1 VRVTPDT
8 AIAKAWSSDEDPL
21 AAGGSSSTDEGIS
34 RPFIAI
40 TWRKWSDP
48 TPAFPNDPI
57 PKKFSKYAASLPQ
70 QSCIIEQSR
79 VTDMCSFRQLLVPPF
94 AILAAMLILAGC
106 SSLPRTPYTAS
117 DAVSATVLDLGELRR
132 YADEPAS
139 TFKTNVSSRTGPLSY
154 LALSGG
160 GADGAYGA
168 GVLNGWT
175 AAGTRP
181 EFSVVSGVSTGAL
194 IAPFAFLGPA
204 YDATLRDIYTSGIA
218 ESLLNTPNIVHALF
232 GSGLFGNTKLRE
244 LVARYVG
251 QDMLAAIAAEN
262 AKGRELFVVT
272 TNLDTQR
279 TVIWDMGRIA
289 KIGSPQALD
298 LFRDVL
304 AASASIPVVF
314 PPMLIDA
321 EANGH
326 RFQEMHVDGGVTAP
340 VLTLPEAFLLRNGA
354 FARGLRM
361 NIYVLINDKVERDFQ
376 LVPNSTID
384 IAARA
389 SASVMKTQIR
399 SVLYETYDFT
409 RRNNVGFNLTYIDKD
424 MPSPGSFGFETSYM
438 RSLYQYGYDK
448 AKIGAFWAKAPPSD
462 DFLQNGVRYRRS
474 ATLQ

>member
-1 VRVTPDT
+1 MVR
-8 AIAKAWSSDEDPL
+8 
-21 AAGGSSSTDEGIS
+21 
-34 RPFIAI
+34 
-40 TWRKWSDP
+40 
-48 TPAFPNDPI
+48 
-57 PKKFSKYAASLPQ
+57 
-70 QSCIIEQSR
+70 
-79 VTDMCSFRQLLVPPF
+79 CSFRQLLVRPF
-94 AILAAMLILAGC
+94 VLAVMFVLAGC
-106 SSLPRTPYTAS
+106 SSLPRTAYTAS
-117 DAVSATVLDLGELRR
+117 DAAASTVLDLGELRS

-139 TFKTNVSSRTGPLSY
+139 TFLKTNVNPRAGVLSY

-181 EFSVVSGVSTGAL
+181 EFSAVSGVSTGAL

-204 YDATLRDIYTSGIA
+204 YDATLRDVYTSGIA
-218 ESLLNTPNIVHALF
+218 ESLLNTPSIVHALF
-232 GSGLFGNTKLRE
+232 GSGLFGNTHLRE

-251 QDMLAAIAAEN
+251 QDMLAAIAAEH
-262 AKGRELFVVT
+262 AKGRRLLIVT

-289 KIGSPQALD
+289 AIGSPQALD

-304 AASASIPVVF
+304 AASASLPVVF

-361 NIYVLINDKVERDFQ
+361 NIYVLVNDKVERDFQ
-376 LVPNSTID
+376 LVPNSTIG

-389 SASVMKTQIR
+389 SGSVIKTQIR
-399 SVLYETYDFT
+399 SVLYETYDFA
-409 RRNNVGFNLTYIDKD
+409 RRNNFGFNLTYIAKD
-424 MPSPGSFGFETSYM
+424 LPSPGSSGFETGYM
-438 RSLYQYGYDK
+438 RSLYQYGYDR
-448 AKIGAFWAKAPPSD
+448 AKTGDFWAKAPPPD
-462 DFLQNGVRYRRS
+462 DSLPSGFRYRRS

>member
-1 VRVTPDT
+1 MPRC
-8 AIAKAWSSDEDPL
+8 
-21 AAGGSSSTDEGIS
+21 
-34 RPFIAI
+34 RF
-40 TWRKWSDP
+40 
-48 TPAFPNDPI
+48 
-57 PKKFSKYAASLPQ
+57 
-70 QSCIIEQSR
+70 C
-79 VTDMCSFRQLLVPPF
+79 QLLVRPS
-94 AILAAMLILAGC
+94 ALLVAMFLIAGC
-106 SSLPRTPYTAS
+106 SSLPRTAYTAS
-117 DAVSATVLDLGELRR
+117 DAASSTVLDLSQLRR

-139 TFKTNVSSRTGPLSY
+139 AFKTDVSFRTGPLSY

-181 EFSVVSGVSTGAL
+181 RFSVVSGVSTGAL
-194 IAPFAFLGPA
+194 IAPFAFLGPG
-204 YDATLRDIYTSGIA
+204 YDAILRDVYTSGVA
-218 ESLLNTPNIVHALF
+218 ESLLNTPSIVHALF
-232 GSGLFGNTKLRE
+232 GSGLFGNTQLRE
-244 LVARYVG
+244 LVARYIDR
-251 QDMLAAIAAEN
+251 DMLAAIAAEH
-262 AKGRELFVVT
+262 ARGRDLLIVT

-289 KIGSPQALD
+289 TIGSPQALN

-361 NIYVLINDKVERDFQ
+361 NIYILINDKVERDFQ
-376 LVPNSTID
+376 LVPNSTIG

-399 SVLYETYDFT
+399 SVLFETYDSA
-409 RRNNVGFNLTYIDKD
+409 RRNNFGFNLTYIARDF
-424 MPSPGSFGFETSYM
+424 PSPGSSGFETGYM
-438 RSLYQYGYDK
+438 RSLYRYGFNK
-448 AKIGAFWAKAPPSD
+448 AKTGDFWAKAPPSD
-462 DFLQNGVRYRRS
+462 DSLLSGFRYRRP

>member
-1 VRVTPDT
+1 MCSHRRWLV
-8 AIAKAWSSDEDPL
+8 
-21 AAGGSSSTDEGIS
+21 
-34 RPFIAI
+34 RPFAFLIAMFI
-40 TWRKWSDP
+40 
-48 TPAFPNDPI
+48 
-57 PKKFSKYAASLPQ
+57 
-70 QSCIIEQSR
+70 
-79 VTDMCSFRQLLVPPF
+79 V
-94 AILAAMLILAGC
+94 AGC
-106 SSLPRTPYTAS
+106 SSLPRTAYTVS
-117 DAVSATVLDLGELRR
+117 DAESSTILDLSELRR

-139 TFKTNVSSRTGPLSY
+139 AFKADVNPRAGPLSY

-181 EFSVVSGVSTGAL
+181 RFSVVSGVSTGAL

-204 YDATLRDIYTSGIA
+204 YDATLRDVYTSGIA
-218 ESLLNTPNIVHALF
+218 ESLLDTPSIVHALF
-232 GSGLFGNTKLRE
+232 GSGLFGNTRLRE
-244 LVARYVG
+244 LVARYIG
-251 QDMLAAIAAEN
+251 QDMLAAIAAEH
-262 AKGRELFVVT
+262 AKGRSLLVVT

-289 KIGSPQALD
+289 AIGSPQALE

-340 VLTLPEAFLLRNGA
+340 VLTLPESFLLRNGA
-354 FARGLRM
+354 ITRGLRM
-361 NIYVLINDKVERDFQ
+361 NIYILVNDKVERDFR

-389 SASVMKTQIR
+389 SASVTKTQIR
-399 SVLYETYDFT
+399 SVLFETYDSA
-409 RRNNVGFNLTYIDKD
+409 RRYNFGFNLTYIARDF
-424 MPSPGSFGFETSYM
+424 PSPASSGFETGYM
-438 RSLYQYGYDK
+438 RSLYQYGFDK
-448 AKIGAFWAKAPPSD
+448 AKTGDFWAKAPPSD
-462 DFLQNGVRYRRS
+462 DSLPNGLRYRRS
-474 ATLQ
+474 ATPP

>member
-1 VRVTPDT
+1 MRFPRWLPVYPFTV
-8 AIAKAWSSDEDPL
+8 L
-21 AAGGSSSTDEGIS
+21 A
-34 RPFIAI
+34 
-40 TWRKWSDP
+40 
-48 TPAFPNDPI
+48 
-57 PKKFSKYAASLPQ
+57 
-70 QSCIIEQSR
+70 
-79 VTDMCSFRQLLVPPF
+79 VV
-94 AILAAMLILAGC
+94 LILAGC
-106 SSLPRTPYTAS
+106 SSLPRISYTAS
-117 DAVSATVLDLGELRR
+117 DAASSTVLDLRDLRT

-139 TFKTNVSSRTGPLSY
+139 TFVKSNASFRPGPLNY

-168 GVLNGWT
+168 GVLNGWS

-181 EFSVVSGVSTGAL
+181 QFSAVSGVSTGAL
-194 IAPFAFLGPA
+194 IAPFAFLGPS
-204 YDATLRDIYTSGIA
+204 YDATLREVYTSGMA
-218 ESLLNTPNIVHALF
+218 ESLLNTPNIVRAVF
-232 GSGLFGNTKLRE
+232 GSGLFGNSHLRE

-251 QDMLAAIAAEN
+251 PDMLAAIAAEN
-262 AKGRELFVVT
+262 AKGRKLLIVT

-289 KIGSPQALD
+289 AIGSAQALN

-361 NIYVLINDKVERDFQ
+361 NIYVLVNDKVERDFQ

-389 SASVMKTQIR
+389 SASVTKTQIR
-399 SVLYETYDFT
+399 SVLYETYDFA
-409 RRNNVGFNLTYIDKD
+409 RRNNFGFNLTYIDRD
-424 MPSPGSFGFETSYM
+424 LPSPGSFGIKTSYM
-438 RSLYQYGYDK
+438 RALYQHGYDK
-448 AKIGAFWAKAPPSD
+448 AKAGDFWAKAPPGED
-462 DFLQNGVRYRRS
+462 LLQDAIRYRRS

>member
-1 VRVTPDT
+1 M
-8 AIAKAWSSDEDPL
+8 
-21 AAGGSSSTDEGIS
+21 
-34 RPFIAI
+34 FM
-40 TWRKWSDP
+40 
-48 TPAFPNDPI
+48 F
-57 PKKFSKYAASLPQ
+57 
-70 QSCIIEQSR
+70 
-79 VTDMCSFRQLLVPPF
+79 
-94 AILAAMLILAGC
+94 AGC
-106 SSLPRTPYTAS
+106 SSLPRTSYTAS
-117 DAVSATVLDLGELRR
+117 DAASSTVLDFSELRR

-139 TFKTNVSSRTGPLSY
+139 TFLKTNVSSRPGSVSY

-204 YDATLRDIYTSGIA
+204 YDATLRDVYTSGVA
-218 ESLLNTPNIVHALF
+218 ERLLNAPSIVHAVF
-232 GSGLFGNTKLRE
+232 GSGLFGNTRLRE

-251 QDMLAAIAAEN
+251 QDMLGAIAAEH
-262 AKGRELFVVT
+262 AKGRRLLVVT

-289 KIGSPQALD
+289 SIRSTQALI

-354 FARGLRM
+354 LGRGLRM
-361 NIYVLINDKVERDFQ
+361 NIYVLVNDKVERDFQ

-384 IAARA
+384 IAART
-389 SASVMKTQIR
+389 SASVTKTQIR
-399 SVLYETYDFT
+399 SVLHETYDFA
-409 RRNNVGFNLTYIDKD
+409 RRNNFGFNLAYIDKD
-424 MPSPGSFGFETSYM
+424 LPAPASFGFDASYM
-438 RSLYQYGYDK
+438 RALYQYGYDK
-448 AKIGAFWAKAPPSD
+448 AKTGDFWAKSPPSD
-462 DFLQNGVRYRRS
+462 DRLQNDVAYRKSTTR
-474 ATLQ
+474 Q

>member
-1 VRVTPDT
+1 M
-8 AIAKAWSSDEDPL
+8 
-21 AAGGSSSTDEGIS
+21 
-34 RPFIAI
+34 F
-40 TWRKWSDP
+40 
-48 TPAFPNDPI
+48 
-57 PKKFSKYAASLPQ
+57 
-70 QSCIIEQSR
+70 
-79 VTDMCSFRQLLVPPF
+79 
-94 AILAAMLILAGC
+94 ILAGC
-106 SSLPRTPYTAS
+106 SSLPRTPYTAP
-117 DAVSATVLDLGELRR
+117 DAASSTVLDLSELRS

-139 TFKTNVSSRTGPLSY
+139 MFLKTNVSSRTGPLSY

-168 GVLNGWT
+168 GVLNGWS

-204 YDATLRDIYTSGIA
+204 YDTTLRDVYTSGIA
-218 ESLLNTPNIVHALF
+218 EGLLNTPNIVHAVF
-232 GSGLFGNTKLRE
+232 GSGLFGNTHLRG

-251 QDMLAAIAAEN
+251 QDMLGAIAAEN
-262 AKGRELFVVT
+262 TKGRKLLIVT

-289 KIGSPQALD
+289 TIGSPQALD

-314 PPMLIDA
+314 PPMLIEA

-354 FARGLRM
+354 LARGLRM
-361 NIYVLINDKVERDFQ
+361 NIYVLVNDKVERDFQ

-389 SASVMKTQIR
+389 SASVTKTQIR
-399 SVLYETYDFT
+399 SVLHETYDFA
-409 RRNNVGFNLTYIDKD
+409 RRNNFGFNLTYIDKD
-424 MPSPGSFGFETSYM
+424 VPSPGSFGFEASYM

-448 AKIGAFWAKAPPSD
+448 AKTGDFWAKAPPSD
-462 DFLQNGVRYRRS
+462 DPLPSGFRYRRS
-474 ATLQ
+474 ATSQ

>member
-1 VRVTPDT
+1 MR
-8 AIAKAWSSDEDPL
+8 L
-21 AAGGSSSTDEGIS
+21 
-34 RPFIAI
+34 
-40 TWRKWSDP
+40 
-48 TPAFPNDPI
+48 
-57 PKKFSKYAASLPQ
+57 
-70 QSCIIEQSR
+70 C
-79 VTDMCSFRQLLVPPF
+79 RQLPVRS
-94 AILAAMLILAGC
+94 LALLATMFILAGC

-117 DAVSATVLDLGELRR
+117 EAATSKILELGQLRA

-139 TFKTNVSSRTGPLSY
+139 TFLETDVSSRAGPLSY

-204 YDATLRDIYTSGIA
+204 CDATLRDVYTSGIA
-218 ESLLNTPNIVHALF
+218 ESLLNTPSIVHALF
-232 GSGLFGNTKLRE
+232 GSGLFGNTHLRE

-251 QDMLAAIAAEN
+251 RDMLAAIAAEN
-262 AKGRELFVVT
+262 AKGRKLLIVT

-289 KIGSPQALD
+289 TIGSPQALD

-314 PPMLIDA
+314 PPMLINA
-321 EANGH
+321 EASGR

-361 NIYVLINDKVERDFQ
+361 NIYVLVNDKVERDFQ
-376 LVPNSTID
+376 LVRNSTID

-389 SASVMKTQIR
+389 SASVTKTQIR
-399 SVLYETYDFT
+399 SVLYETYDFA
-409 RRNNVGFNLTYIDKD
+409 RRNNFGFNLTYVAKD
-424 MPSPGSFGFETSYM
+424 FPSPGSSGFETSYM

-448 AKIGAFWAKAPPSD
+448 AKTGDFWAKAPPSD
-462 DFLQNGVRYRRS
+462 DSLLSGFRYRRS
-474 ATLQ
+474 ATSQ

>member
-1 VRVTPDT
+1 
-8 AIAKAWSSDEDPL
+8 
-21 AAGGSSSTDEGIS
+21 
-34 RPFIAI
+34 
-40 TWRKWSDP
+40 
-48 TPAFPNDPI
+48 
-57 PKKFSKYAASLPQ
+57 
-70 QSCIIEQSR
+70 
-79 VTDMCSFRQLLVPPF
+79 MCSRRRLLVRLF
-94 AILAAMLILAGC
+94 AVPAAVFILAGC
-106 SSLPRTPYTAS
+106 SPLPGTSYSAS
-117 DAVSATVLDLGELRR
+117 DAASSTVLNFSELRR

-139 TFKTNVSSRTGPLSY
+139 TFLKTDVSSRAGPVSY

-204 YDATLRDIYTSGIA
+204 YDATLRDVYTSGIA

-232 GSGLFGNTKLRE
+232 GSGLFGNTHLRE

-251 QDMLAAIAAEN
+251 QDMLAAIAAEH
-262 AKGRELFVVT
+262 AKGRRLLIVT
-272 TNLDTQR
+272 TNLDTQG

-289 KIGSPQALD
+289 TIGSAQALG

-321 EANGH
+321 EANGR

-354 FARGLRM
+354 LARGLRM
-361 NIYVLINDKVERDFQ
+361 NIYVLVNDKVERDFQ

-389 SASVMKTQIR
+389 SASVTKTQIR
-399 SVLYETYDFT
+399 SVLYETYDFA
-409 RRNNVGFNLTYIDKD
+409 RRNNFGLNLTYFDKD
-424 MPSPGSFGFETSYM
+424 FPSPGSFGFETSYM

-448 AKIGAFWAKAPPSD
+448 AKAGGFWAKAPASE
-462 DFLQNGVRYRRS
+462 NHRRA

>member
-1 VRVTPDT
+1 
-8 AIAKAWSSDEDPL
+8 
-21 AAGGSSSTDEGIS
+21 
-34 RPFIAI
+34 
-40 TWRKWSDP
+40 
-48 TPAFPNDPI
+48 
-57 PKKFSKYAASLPQ
+57 
-70 QSCIIEQSR
+70 
-79 VTDMCSFRQLLVPPF
+79 MCSRRQLLVRPF
-94 AILAAMLILAGC
+94 VLLAVMFILAGC
-106 SSLPRTPYTAS
+106 SSLPRTPYTAP
-117 DAVSATVLDLGELRR
+117 DAASSTVLDLGGLRV

-139 TFKTNVSSRTGPLSY
+139 TFLKTNVSFRAGPLSY

-181 EFSVVSGVSTGAL
+181 EFSAVSGVSTGAL

-204 YDATLRDIYTSGIA
+204 YDATLRDVYTSGIA
-218 ESLLNTPNIVHALF
+218 EGLLNTPNIVHAVF
-232 GSGLFGNTKLRE
+232 GSGLFGNTHLRG

-251 QDMLAAIAAEN
+251 QDMLGAIAAEN
-262 AKGRELFVVT
+262 TKGRKLLIVT

-289 KIGSPQALD
+289 TIGSPQALD

-314 PPMLIDA
+314 PPMLIEA

-354 FARGLRM
+354 LARGLRM
-361 NIYVLINDKVERDFQ
+361 NIYVLINDKVDRDFQ

-384 IAARA
+384 IAART
-389 SASVMKTQIR
+389 SASVTKTQIR
-399 SVLYETYDFT
+399 SVLYETYDFA
-409 RRNNVGFNLTYIDKD
+409 RRNNFGFNLTYIDRD
-424 MPSPGSFGFETSYM
+424 IPSPGSSGFETSYM
-438 RSLYQYGYDK
+438 RSLYQNGFDK
-448 AKIGAFWAKAPPSD
+448 AKTGDFWANAPPSD
-462 DFLQNGVRYRRS
+462 DSLLSGFRYRRS
-474 ATLQ
+474 ATSQ

>member
-1 VRVTPDT
+1 MCSRR
-8 AIAKAWSSDEDPL
+8 PL
-21 AAGGSSSTDEGIS
+21 LV
-34 RPFIAI
+34 RPFVLLA
-40 TWRKWSDP
+40 
-48 TPAFPNDPI
+48 
-57 PKKFSKYAASLPQ
+57 
-70 QSCIIEQSR
+70 
-79 VTDMCSFRQLLVPPF
+79 VTF
-94 AILAAMLILAGC
+94 ILAGC
-106 SSLPRTPYTAS
+106 SSLPRTPYTAP
-117 DAVSATVLDLGELRR
+117 DAASSTVLDLSELRS

-139 TFKTNVSSRTGPLSY
+139 MFLKTNVSSRTGPLSY

-168 GVLNGWT
+168 GVLNGWS

-204 YDATLRDIYTSGIA
+204 YDTTLRDVYTSGIA
-218 ESLLNTPNIVHALF
+218 EGLLNTPNIVHAVF
-232 GSGLFGNTKLRE
+232 GSGLFGNTHLRG

-251 QDMLAAIAAEN
+251 QDMLGAIAAEN
-262 AKGRELFVVT
+262 TKGRKLLIVT

-289 KIGSPQALD
+289 TIGSPQALD

-304 AASASIPVVF
+304 AAYASIPVVF
-314 PPMLIDA
+314 PPMLIEA

-354 FARGLRM
+354 LARGLRM

-384 IAARA
+384 IAART
-389 SASVMKTQIR
+389 SASVTKTQIR
-399 SVLYETYDFT
+399 SVLYETYDFA
-409 RRNNVGFNLTYIDKD
+409 RRNNFGFNLTYIDRD
-424 MPSPGSFGFETSYM
+424 IPSPGSSGFETSYM
-438 RSLYQYGYDK
+438 RSLYQYGFDK
-448 AKIGAFWAKAPPSD
+448 AKTGDFWAKAPPSD
-462 DFLQNGVRYRRS
+462 DSLLSGFRYRRS
-474 ATLQ
+474 ATSQ

>member
-1 VRVTPDT
+1 
-8 AIAKAWSSDEDPL
+8 
-21 AAGGSSSTDEGIS
+21 
-34 RPFIAI
+34 
-40 TWRKWSDP
+40 
-48 TPAFPNDPI
+48 
-57 PKKFSKYAASLPQ
+57 
-70 QSCIIEQSR
+70 
-79 VTDMCSFRQLLVPPF
+79 MCSRRQLLVQPF
-94 AILAAMLILAGC
+94 VLLAAVFILAGC
-106 SSLPRTPYTAS
+106 SSLPRTPYTQSEAAS
-117 DAVSATVLDLGELRR
+117 AEVLDLGELRR

-139 TFKTNVSSRTGPLSY
+139 MFLMTDASYRAGPLSY

-181 EFSVVSGVSTGAL
+181 KFAAVSGVSTGAL

-204 YDATLRDIYTSGIA
+204 YDAILRDIYTSGIA
-218 ESLLNTPNIVHALF
+218 ESLLNTPSIVHALF
-232 GSGLFGNTKLRE
+232 GSGLFGNTHLRE

-251 QDMLAAIAAEN
+251 QDMLAAIAAEH
-262 AKGRELFVVT
+262 AKGRKLLIVT

-289 KIGSPQALD
+289 AIGSPQALG

-321 EANGH
+321 QANGR

-361 NIYVLINDKVERDFQ
+361 NIYVLVNDKVERDFQ
-376 LVPNSTID
+376 LVPNSAIG

-389 SASVMKTQIR
+389 SGSVIKTQIR
-399 SVLYETYDFT
+399 SVLYETYDFA
-409 RRNNVGFNLTYIDKD
+409 RRNNFGFNLTYIAKD
-424 MPSPGSFGFETSYM
+424 LPSPGSSGFETSYM

-448 AKIGAFWAKAPPSD
+448 AKTGDFWAKAPPPD
-462 DFLQNGVRYRRS
+462 DSMQGGRYRRS

>member
-1 VRVTPDT
+1 MC
-8 AIAKAWSSDEDPL
+8 WH
-21 AAGGSSSTDEGIS
+21 
-34 RPFIAI
+34 
-40 TWRKWSDP
+40 RK
-48 TPAFPNDPI
+48 
-57 PKKFSKYAASLPQ
+57 
-70 QSCIIEQSR
+70 
-79 VTDMCSFRQLLVPPF
+79 LLVPVLVL
-94 AILAAMLILAGC
+94 LAAMSVLAGC
-106 SSLPRTPYTAS
+106 STVPRTPYTAS
-117 DAVSATVLDLGELRR
+117 AAAASTVLDLGELRR

-139 TFKTNVSSRTGPLSY
+139 AFKTNAKFRAGPVSY

-168 GVLNGWT
+168 GVLSGWT

-181 EFSVVSGVSTGAL
+181 RFSVVSGVSTGAL

-218 ESLLNTPNIVHALF
+218 ENLLNTPSIVHALF
-232 GSGLFGNTKLRE
+232 GSGLFGNTHLRE

-251 QDMLAAIAAEN
+251 QDMLAAIAAEH
-262 AKGRELFVVT
+262 AKGRDLLIVT

-289 KIGSPQALD
+289 AIGSPQALG
-298 LFRDVL
+298 LFRDIL

-340 VLTLPEAFLLRNGA
+340 VLTLPEAFLLQSGG
-354 FARGLRM
+354 FAAALRM
-361 NIYVLINDKVERDFQ
+361 NIYILINDKVERDFQ
-376 LVPNSTID
+376 LVPDSTID
-384 IAARA
+384 IAART
-389 SASVMKTQIR
+389 SASVTKTQIR
-399 SVLYETYDFT
+399 SVLHETYDFA

-424 MPSPGSFGFETSYM
+424 VPSPGSFGFETSYM

-448 AKIGAFWAKAPPSD
+448 AKGGDFWAKTPPSD
-462 DFLQNGVRYRRS
+462 GSLPSGTRDRRS
-474 ATLQ
+474 RAAQ

>member
-1 VRVTPDT
+1 MVRRCV
-8 AIAKAWSSDEDPL
+8 
-21 AAGGSSSTDEGIS
+21 
-34 RPFIAI
+34 
-40 TWRKWSDP
+40 
-48 TPAFPNDPI
+48 
-57 PKKFSKYAASLPQ
+57 
-70 QSCIIEQSR
+70 
-79 VTDMCSFRQLLVPPF
+79 RQLPVRRC
-94 AILAAMLILAGC
+94 AVLAVMFILAGC
-106 SSLPRTPYTAS
+106 SSIPRTAYTAS
-117 DAVSATVLDLGELRR
+117 DAASSTVLDLSDLRS

-139 TFKTNVSSRTGPLSY
+139 AFKPHVTLRVGPLSY

-181 EFSVVSGVSTGAL
+181 QFSVVSGVSTGAL

-204 YDATLRDIYTSGIA
+204 YDATLRDVYTSGIA
-218 ESLLNTPNIVHALF
+218 ESLLNTPSLVHALF
-232 GSGLFGNTKLRE
+232 GSGLFGNTHLRE
-244 LVARYVG
+244 LVARYVD
-251 QDMLAAIAAEN
+251 QDMLAAIAAEH
-262 AKGRELFVVT
+262 AKGRSLLVVT

-289 KIGSPQALD
+289 AIGSPQALN

-354 FARGLRM
+354 ITQGPRL
-361 NIYVLINDKVERDFQ
+361 NIYILVNDKVERDFQ
-376 LVPNSTID
+376 LVPNSTIE

-399 SVLYETYDFT
+399 SVLFETYESA
-409 RRNNVGFNLTYIDKD
+409 RRNNFGFNLTYIARDF
-424 MPSPGSFGFETSYM
+424 PSPGSSGFETGYM
-438 RSLYQYGYDK
+438 RSLYQYGFDK
-448 AKIGAFWAKAPPSD
+448 AKSGHLWAKAPPSD
-462 DFLQNGVRYRRS
+462 DSLLSGFGYRRS
-474 ATLQ
+474 AASQ

>member
-1 VRVTPDT
+1 MRF
-8 AIAKAWSSDEDPL
+8 
-21 AAGGSSSTDEGIS
+21 
-34 RPFIAI
+34 R
-40 TWRKWSDP
+40 
-48 TPAFPNDPI
+48 
-57 PKKFSKYAASLPQ
+57 
-70 QSCIIEQSR
+70 
-79 VTDMCSFRQLLVPPF
+79 RQLLVRPF
-94 AILAAMLILAGC
+94 VLLAVTFVLAGC

-117 DAVSATVLDLGELRR
+117 DAASSRVLDLTELRR

-139 TFKTNVSSRTGPLSY
+139 TFLKSNGSYRAGPLSY

-204 YDATLRDIYTSGIA
+204 YDATLRDVYTSGIA
-218 ESLLNTPNIVHALF
+218 ESLLHTPNIVHALF
-232 GSGLFGNTKLRE
+232 GSGLFGNAHLRE
-244 LVARYVG
+244 LVARYIG
-251 QDMLAAIAAEN
+251 QDMLVAIAAEH
-262 AKGRELFVVT
+262 AKGRQLLIVT

-289 KIGSPQALD
+289 AIGSPQALS
-298 LFRDVL
+298 LFRDVM

-354 FARGLRM
+354 VTRGLRM
-361 NIYVLINDKVERDFQ
+361 NIYVLVNDKVERDFK

-384 IAARA
+384 IAART
-389 SASVMKTQIR
+389 SASITKTQMR
-399 SVLYETYDFT
+399 SVLFETYDFA
-409 RRNNVGFNLTYIDKD
+409 RRNNFGFNLTYIAKD
-424 MPSPGSFGFETSYM
+424 LPSPGSSGFETSYM
-438 RSLYQYGYDK
+438 RSLYRYGYDK
-448 AKIGAFWAKAPPSD
+448 AKTGDFWAKAPPPD
-462 DFLQNGVRYRRS
+462 DSLQGGFRYRRS